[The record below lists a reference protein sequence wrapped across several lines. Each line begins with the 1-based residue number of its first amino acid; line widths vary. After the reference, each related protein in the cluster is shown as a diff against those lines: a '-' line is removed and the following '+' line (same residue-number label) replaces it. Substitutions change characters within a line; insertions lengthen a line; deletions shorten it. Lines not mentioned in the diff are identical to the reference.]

1 MKYLDE
7 RIEFTFSISAPRP
20 AVGVYHYEL
29 YNYDYNGGAEYL
41 LFYGNFY
48 YDGKGTYTFD
58 LTDIIRSSKH
68 LLNKVYITEAGSSYN
83 GTHDGYLHDKFKVKV
98 YFTSTPLDSGWKTV
112 IMCYRYPNYTAFSQ
126 GDNTFF
132 NPYTGSTQG
141 YVSIPLQG
149 LKDTTPIGTYALVP
163 HYPLK
168 ETEIYKFVQN
178 FEVHESEQELKLVY
192 DRDDSWYIETK
203 TFYTAQACNGT
214 VVIQDIAHMFPWGVD
229 QDFDEAKG
237 DLVVTEDET
246 SREIAVFD
254 ECYKRYYLF
263 WQDRFGGYQ
272 SQAFNDYTTYSETF
286 DVTETQ
292 NYINE
297 RKKSFIQIQPK
308 WKLNSGWI
316 SEDIYPL
323 YESILVSPILLMY
336 DSKEDRLYEVIV
348 NTNYT
353 EKTYRSEKKLLNLN
367 LDLEGTTKQNITY

>member
-7 RIEFTFSISAPRP
+7 RIEFTFSISTPRP
-20 AVGVYHYEL
+20 DYGVYTYAL
-29 YNYDYNGGAEYL
+29 FSYDVSDENWERL
-41 LFYGNFY
+41 RFTGNFY
-48 YDGKGTYTFD
+48 YRRDGSYTFD
-58 LTDIIRSSKH
+58 VTDIIRSLKEVVP
-68 LLNKVYITEAGSSYN
+68 KQYITTSGSGYN
-83 GTHDGYLHDKFKVKV
+83 STHDGFLHDRFKIKV
-98 YFTSTPLDSGWKTV
+98 YFDNTTPLDSGWKNV
-112 IMCYRYPNYTAFSQ
+112 AMCYRYPNYTAFSQ
-126 GDNTFF
+126 GDNVFF
-132 NPYTGSTQG
+132 DPYTGTTQNEINAAIQG
-141 YVSIPLQG
+141 SKIDKYV
-149 LKDTTPIGTYALVP
+149 LVP

-168 ETEIYKFVQN
+168 ETQVYKYVQN
-178 FEVHESEQELKLVY
+178 FVLNANRQQFKLDY
-192 DRDDSWYIETK
+192 DRDDYWYTDTA
-203 TFYTAQACNGT
+203 TFDNSQAENGAL
-214 VVIQDIAHMFPWGVD
+214 IIKDIAHMFPWGTD

-237 DLVVTEDET
+237 DLYVLENDTD
-246 SREIAVFD
+246 RNIAVFD

-263 WQDRFGGYQ
+263 WQDRFGGFQ
-272 SQAFNDYTTYSETF
+272 SQAFNDYSTYSETF

-323 YESILVSPILLMY
+323 YESILVSPILLLY

-353 EKTYRSEKKLLNLN
+353 EKTYRSEKKLLNIN